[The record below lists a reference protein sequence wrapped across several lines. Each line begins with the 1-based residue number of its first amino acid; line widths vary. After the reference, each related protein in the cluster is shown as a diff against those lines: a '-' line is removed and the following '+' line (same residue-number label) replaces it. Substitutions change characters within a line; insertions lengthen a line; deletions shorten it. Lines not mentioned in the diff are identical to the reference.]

1 MTTTTMSTGAAPTAD
16 TRASLTAPLVFDRVS
31 HWYGDVVAVND
42 ISCTV
47 TAGITGLLGPNGA
60 GKTTLLQL
68 AAGVIAPSNGAVRV
82 FGASPVDRPAVYAQ
96 VALVPEREALPGMM
110 RARAFIAA
118 RAALLGIRDVPT
130 AVDRALHLVEL
141 DTVASRRIDT
151 FSKGMKQRVKLA
163 AALVHEPSLVLLDEP
178 FNGLDP
184 RQRLHMMQLLEAR
197 ADAGTAVV
205 LSSHILEEIANVA
218 SRILVV
224 LAGRLAATGDYRSL
238 RRLMTDRPHT
248 VRVQASDH
256 RTLASALMLQPS
268 VMGVEVDDTGLTIRA
283 TDYSAFARAVAVVAQ
298 GIGCT
303 LYEVQVMDES
313 LEQELARVPAQSP
326 EPSAPVKVAQ
336 LDNPNV
342 WTMEIY
348 EGDKVRLETV
358 ELPLSSEASTS
369 GNWNMW
375 DLLKTKS
382 N

>member
-313 LEQELARVPAQSP
+313 LEHVFAYLVAR
-326 EPSAPVKVAQ
+326 
-336 LDNPNV
+336 
-342 WTMEIY
+342 
-348 EGDKVRLETV
+348 
-358 ELPLSSEASTS
+358 
-369 GNWNMW
+369 
-375 DLLKTKS
+375 
-382 N
+382 